1 MYTYYTLNTLFMKN
15 IYLLFITFILVSS
28 VSIAQPYQRCGTT
41 EYMNQMIQNDPA
53 YAERLA
59 ELETA
64 VAEWIKHNETE
75 RTAGVVI
82 TIPVVVH
89 VVYRTASQNI
99 PDSRIYSQIAVLN
112 EDFRRTNANA
122 GNTPS
127 GFLNVAADTEI
138 EFCLAVRDPYGQA
151 HTGITRTSTT
161 VNSFGTNNTIKYTA
175 TGGIDAWPS
184 SDYLNIWVGPLGSQL
199 LGYAQFPG
207 SGSSATDGVV
217 ILHSAFGRNSPI
229 ASYNLGRTTTH
240 EVGHWLNLRH
250 IWGDNSCGNDLV
262 SDTPTH
268 QSSNFSCPSYP
279 SLNTCSGGDPTNGEM
294 FMNYMDYTD
303 DACMNLFTVGQ
314 GVRMQASINSSR
326 ASILNSKGCT
336 PAVVG
341 IEPLSS
347 YSLFDLFPNPVA
359 DKLNLNIRFT
369 EQLDFE
375 VQIINML
382 GESVAEYKYNNTTG
396 GEYELDLIDQPKGIY
411 FARILVEGK
420 IYSRKIIKE

>member
-1 MYTYYTLNTLFMKN
+1 MKK
-15 IYLLFITFILVSS
+15 IYLSFIALFLFSS

-41 EYMNQMIQNDPA
+41 EYMNQMMQDDPT

-59 ELETA
+59 ELEIA
-64 VAEWIKHNETE
+64 VAEWIKNNETE

-89 VVYRTASQNI
+89 VVYRTSSQNI
-99 PDSRIYSQIAVLN
+99 PDSRIFSQIAVLN

-122 GNTPS
+122 SSTPS
-127 GFLNVAADTEI
+127 GFLSVAADTEI
-138 EFCLAVRDPYGQA
+138 EFCLAVRDPFGQA
-151 HTGITRTSTT
+151 HSGITRTSTT
-161 VNSFGTNNTIKYTA
+161 TNSFSTNNNIKYTA
-175 TGGIDAWPS
+175 TGGIDAWPA
-184 SDYLNIWVGPLGSQL
+184 SDYLNIWVGPLGSSL

-207 SGSSATDGVV
+207 SGGSATDGVV

-229 ASYNLGRTTTH
+229 SFYNLGRTTTH

-250 IWGDNSCGNDLV
+250 IWGDNTCGSDLV
-262 SDTPTH
+262 GDTPTA
-268 QSSNFSCPSYP
+268 QSSNFSCPSFP
-279 SLNTCSGGDPTNGEM
+279 QLNTCSGGDPTNGEM

-314 GVRMQASINSSR
+314 GGRMQGSINSLR
-326 ASILNSKGCT
+326 ASLLNSKGCT

-347 YSLFDLFPNPVA
+347 YSLFDLYPNPVS
-359 DKLNLNIRFT
+359 DKLNLNIQFT
-369 EQLDFE
+369 EHINFE
-375 VQIINML
+375 IEMINML
-382 GESVAEYKYNNTTG
+382 GESVAEYKYKNTIG
-396 GEYELDLIDQPKGIY
+396 GEYELDLSNQPKGIY

-420 IYSRKIIKE
+420 VYSRKIIKE